1 MSKVR
6 ITITID
12 EELLESIDRIAD
24 KLKENRSSLIE
35 RFLREAVVEEE
46 MMLSPMVRHILS
58 SAMASPE
65 VVDSLRGALESEM
78 EERHYNVVSDR
89 LDRMQSVSMRAR
101 RVREMPP
108 EKKK

>member
-12 EELLESIDRIAD
+12 EDLLASIDRISEQR
-24 KLKENRSSLIE
+24 KENRSSLIE
-35 RFLREAVVEEE
+35 RFLREAVAEEE
-46 MMLSPMVRHILS
+46 MMLSPMVRHMLS
-58 SAMASPE
+58 SAMASPQ
-65 VVDSLRGALESEM
+65 VVESLRGALESEM
-78 EERHYNVVSDR
+78 EDRHYNVVSDK